1 MNSISLANS
10 VSWPVELSVLLL
22 VTLAMLSDL
31 RARKIPNR
39 LLAVAL
45 VVALLEQCW
54 QHGVMDGGLAWLGG
68 CLVGMVL
75 LVPGY
80 LLRMMGA
87 GDVKLLGTVGA
98 FFGVLGAVQIGLVSC
113 VFGGLYGLMMM
124 IRQRQV
130 RAGLVNSKWMLFS
143 AAQIFGSSLKRSESA
158 PATIG
163 RIPYAVA
170 IALGTACVLCVSR

>member
-1 MNSISLANS
+1 MHSITLATS

-31 RARKIPNR
+31 RSRRIPNR

-45 VVALLEQCW
+45 AVALLEQCL
-54 QHGVMDGGLAWLGG
+54 QLGVIDGGLAWLGG
-68 CLVGMVL
+68 CLVGL
-75 LVPGY
+75 LLLMPGY
-80 LLRMMGA
+80 LLRVMGA
-87 GDVKLLGTVGA
+87 GDVKLLAVVGA
-98 FFGVLGAVQIGLVSC
+98 FFSPLGAVQIGLMSC
-113 VFGGLYGLMMM
+113 VFGGLYGLIAM

-130 RAGLVNSKWMLFS
+130 RAGLVNSKWMLFAAVQAFESPLTRS
-143 AAQIFGSSLKRSESA
+143 ASE

-170 IALGTACVLCVSR
+170 IALGTACVLFVSC